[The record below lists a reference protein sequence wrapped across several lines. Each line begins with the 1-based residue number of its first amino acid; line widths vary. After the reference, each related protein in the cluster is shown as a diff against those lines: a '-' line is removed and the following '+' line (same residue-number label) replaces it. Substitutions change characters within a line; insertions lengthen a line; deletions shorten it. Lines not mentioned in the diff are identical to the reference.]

1 MTKAPQKLEALEKE
15 MKDEMGEE
23 APMYQTIGKIAK
35 MFMEQISQGTY
46 IHILVIQNFFMSEL
60 RALSLFEYTKNC
72 LKSNL
77 WQVKKNITHA
87 FSAFLLFYSM
97 LTK

>member
-15 MKDEMGEE
+15 MKDEMGED

-46 IHILVIQNFFMSEL
+46 KYWLFKTFYVVTQTSKSFLILN
-60 RALSLFEYTKNC
+60 
-72 LKSNL
+72 
-77 WQVKKNITHA
+77 
-87 FSAFLLFYSM
+87 
-97 LTK
+97 

>member
-1 MTKAPQKLEALEKE
+1 MNKMSAIMTKAPQKLEALEKE

-46 IHILVIQNFFMSEL
+46 KLHI
-60 RALSLFEYTKNC
+60 
-72 LKSNL
+72 SNTN
-77 WQVKKNITHA
+77 WPIYITGY
-87 FSAFLLFYSM
+87 FS
-97 LTK
+97 

>member
-46 IHILVIQNFFMSEL
+46 KYWLFKTFLCQNSE
-60 RALSLFEYTKNC
+60 LFEYTTNC

-77 WQVKKNITHA
+77 
-87 FSAFLLFYSM
+87 
-97 LTK
+97 

>member
-46 IHILVIQNFFMSEL
+46 KYWLFKTF
-60 RALSLFEYTKNC
+60 LSDL
-72 LKSNL
+72 
-77 WQVKKNITHA
+77 
-87 FSAFLLFYSM
+87 
-97 LTK
+97 